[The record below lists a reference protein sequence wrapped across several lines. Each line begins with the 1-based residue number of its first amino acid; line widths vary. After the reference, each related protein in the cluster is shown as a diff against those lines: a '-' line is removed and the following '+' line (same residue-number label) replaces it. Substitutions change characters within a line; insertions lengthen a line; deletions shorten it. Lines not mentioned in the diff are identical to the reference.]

1 MKTVEKNFAFIDS
14 QNLNLGI
21 RYLGWKLSY
30 KKFRVYLRETWG
42 VEKAYVFIGYSKDQ
56 QELYRSLQES
66 GYVLI
71 FKPMLE
77 YHDGTCKGNVDAD
90 LVLRAMIDFKD
101 FEQAVIVTSDGDFYC
116 LVDYLRENNKLA
128 TVLSPVREKCSKLLK
143 HAAKEKIYFLDNLRN
158 KLEYK

>member
-1 MKTVEKNFAFIDS
+1 MENRENNYAFIDS

-30 KKFRVYLRETWG
+30 KKFRVYLHETWG
-42 VEKAYVFIGYSKDQ
+42 VKKAYIFIGYNDSQ
-56 QELYRSLQES
+56 QELYRSLQEA

-77 YHDGTCKGNVDAD
+77 YRDGTCKGNVDAD
-90 LVLRAMIDFKD
+90 LVLRAMIDIKD
-101 FEQAVIVTSDGDFYC
+101 YRKAVIVSSDGDFYC
-116 LVDYLRENNKLA
+116 LVEYLREIKKLE
-128 TVLSPVREKCSKLLK
+128 TVLSPVLEKCSKLLK
-143 HAAKEKIYFLDNLRN
+143 RAAKEKIYFLDNLRN